1 MPDVR
6 LQGCRRRRRWG
17 RRREFLSRVRN
28 PCCRKFLWCLRCRAV
43 LAVKFLDARAFNGRR
58 RPRRETVSPDSS
70 ADVGH
75 DVQSRTTQT
84 GVSWGGRAGKYT
96 PDQRALSWEMRWVM
110 FAFLSTGI
118 VGASLVLV
126 VHVSG
131 VADITR
137 FPQIVSNQVLNMFLG
152 MLSYAPTMAVVPLA
166 LFLLARTGQ
175 TRTVLGLGVPS
186 WQEDIFPA
194 LGIGAAAF
202 GVEILLFIPFAG
214 LLSGHPGLINSV
226 ADGNFP
232 KYYLIEGIFMSA
244 VTALTEEVLVNG
256 YFLTRLQQLG
266 WSPRSA
272 LIVSLVFRTSYH
284 VYYGIGFLF
293 TIPFGYFVTRS
304 FQKHQ
309 RLNRPIW
316 AHFLYDAMLFSISIL
331 K

>member
-1 MPDVR
+1 MDEVVHETQ
-6 LQGCRRRRRWG
+6 LGV
-17 RRREFLSRVRN
+17 S
-28 PCCRKFLWCLRCRAV
+28 
-43 LAVKFLDARAFNGRR
+43 DSDH
-58 RPRRETVSPDSS
+58 RETVSPDSS
-70 ADVGH
+70 GGTGH
-75 DVQSRTTQT
+75 DVLARTTKR
-84 GVSWGGRAGKYT
+84 GVSWGGRSSKYSAE
-96 PDQRALSWEMRWVM
+96 QRTLSWEMRCVM

-118 VGASLVLV
+118 VGALLVLV
-126 VHVSG
+126 DHVSG
-131 VADITR
+131 VADIPR
-137 FPQIVSNQVLNMFLG
+137 FPHIVSNQVLNMFVG
-152 MLSYAPTMAVVPLA
+152 MLSYAPTMAVVPIA

-175 TRTVLGLGVPS
+175 TRTVLGIGVPS
-186 WQEDIFPA
+186 WREDIFPA

-214 LLSGHPGLINSV
+214 LLSGHPGLLNSV
-226 ADGNFP
+226 TDGNFP

-244 VTALTEEVLVNG
+244 VTAVTEEVLVNG

-316 AHFLYDAMLFSISIL
+316 AHFLYDAILFSISIL

>member
-1 MPDVR
+1 VCGTR
-6 LQGCRRRRRWG
+6 AAGNFCG
-17 RRREFLSRVRN
+17 ACGASLSSSSLSPTPERSLDEVGPFTELRVSDR
-28 PCCRKFLWCLRCRAV
+28 
-43 LAVKFLDARAFNGRR
+43 DH
-58 RPRRETVSPDSS
+58 RETVSPSS
-70 ADVGH
+70 SGDTGNDVLA
-75 DVQSRTTQT
+75 RTTT
-84 GVSWGGRAGKYT
+84 GDSRDARASKYT
-96 PDQRALSWEMRWVM
+96 PEQRALSWEMRCVM
-110 FAFLSTGI
+110 FAFLSAGI
-118 VGASLVLV
+118 VGAVLVLV
-126 VHVSG
+126 EHVSG
-131 VADITR
+131 LSDITR
-137 FPQIVSNQVLNMFLG
+137 FPQIVSNQVLNMFIG
-152 MLSYAPTMAVVPLA
+152 MLSYAPTMAVVPIA

-175 TRTVLGLGVPS
+175 TRSVLGIGAPS
-186 WQEDIFPA
+186 WKEDIFPA

-202 GVEILLFIPFAG
+202 GVEIVLFIPFAG
-214 LLSGHPGLINSV
+214 LLSNHPGLLNSV

-244 VTALTEEVLVNG
+244 VTAVTEEVLVNG

-316 AHFLYDAMLFSISIL
+316 AHFLYDAILFSISIL

>member
-1 MPDVR
+1 MRCVMFP
-6 LQGCRRRRRWG
+6 
-17 RRREFLSRVRN
+17 FLS
-28 PCCRKFLWCLRCRAV
+28 A
-43 LAVKFLDARAFNGRR
+43 
-58 RPRRETVSPDSS
+58 
-70 ADVGH
+70 
-75 DVQSRTTQT
+75 
-84 GVSWGGRAGKYT
+84 
-96 PDQRALSWEMRWVM
+96 
-110 FAFLSTGI
+110 GI
-118 VGASLVLV
+118 VGALLVLV
-126 VHVSG
+126 EHVSG

-137 FPQIVSNQVLNMFLG
+137 FPQIVSNQVLNMFIG
-152 MLSYAPTMAVVPLA
+152 MLSYAPTLAVVPIA

-175 TRTVLGLGVPS
+175 TRSVLGIGVPS
-186 WQEDIFPA
+186 WKEDIFPA

-214 LLSGHPGLINSV
+214 LLSDHPGLLNSV

-244 VTALTEEVLVNG
+244 VTAVTEEVLVNG

-316 AHFLYDAMLFSISIL
+316 AHFLYDAILFSISIL